1 MNKQSESI
9 AAGAGAD
16 IQGRLQGERYRA
28 LQDRRKAG
36 NKKGIGSKYKAVI
49 EAYRGL
55 TDDAK
60 TKTIFMSRSRAQDRE
75 IFSYGIYNN
84 MYYYNNLNN

>member
-1 MNKQSESI
+1 MNKQSKNL

-16 IQGRLQGERYRA
+16 IQWRLQGERYRA

-36 NKKGIGSKYKAVI
+36 NRKDIRSKYKAVT
-49 EAYRGL
+49 EACRGL

-60 TKTIFMSRSRAQDRE
+60 TKAIFMSRSRTQGRE

>member
-1 MNKQSESI
+1 MQE
-9 AAGAGAD
+9 
-16 IQGRLQGERYRA
+16 RLQGERYRA
-28 LQDRRKAG
+28 LQYRRKAG
-36 NKKGIGSKYKAVI
+36 NEKGIRLKYKALT

-60 TKTIFMSRSRAQDRE
+60 TKTIFRSRIRTQGRE

-84 MYYYNNLNN
+84 SYYYNNINNYYSKF